1 MPHLDAKALEDD
13 AEGCAF
19 LRGVLKRDAPEA
31 QKPPAMGDTG
41 LSPARYSQFL
51 CQPVFAH
58 RSITAHLG
66 RELRAAYAGLVTPG
80 IPGHLAETVAELEAA
95 DHLRSR

>member
-19 LRGVLKRDAPEA
+19 LRGVLKRDAPAA
-31 QKPPAMGDTG
+31 QQRPAMGDTG
-41 LSPARYSQFL
+41 FGPARYSQFL
-51 CQPVFAH
+51 RQPVFAQ

-66 RELRAAYAGLVTPG
+66 RELRAVYAGLVTPG
-80 IPGHLAETVAELEAA
+80 IPGHLAETVAKLEAGDYA
-95 DHLRSR
+95 A

>member
-13 AEGCAF
+13 AEGCTF
-19 LRGVLKRDAPEA
+19 LRGALKRDAPEA
-31 QKPPAMGDTG
+31 QQPAAMGDTG

-51 CQPVFAH
+51 RQPVFAQ
-58 RSITAHLG
+58 RSVTAHLG
-66 RELRAAYAGLVTPG
+66 RELRAVYAGLVTPG
-80 IPGHLAETVAELEAA
+80 IPGHLAETVGKLEAV